1 MNETKIN
8 SKSNSKTKSN
18 SNSKNK
24 SKSLVI
30 LKINSNVYNKL
41 KSIISTLKSY
51 LTFILK
57 TPFIIYNTPL
67 KLILKYIISFLNTEL
82 LDGKYQSI
90 SKEDS
95 KGNKIKIPAEKS
107 KEGIISLIQLCNAF
121 LNAIYKKENEK
132 IQYKVLLY
140 FIIRHYTLLYIAGK
154 NLVILKTYLTTFY
167 KNDKFILHI
176 INNIH
181 LLKIESYIDLLVYL
195 KLVN

>member
-1 MNETKIN
+1 MNEPKIN

-18 SNSKNK
+18 SK
-24 SKSLVI
+24 SKSMVI
-30 LKINSNVYNKL
+30 LKINSDVYNRL
-41 KSIISTLKSY
+41 KSIISSLKSFFT
-51 LTFILK
+51 LILK
-57 TPFIIYNTPL
+57 TPIIVYNTPL
-67 KLILKYIISFLNTEL
+67 KLILKYIISFLNTKL
-82 LDGKYQSI
+82 LDGQYQSI

-107 KEGIISLIQLCNAF
+107 KQGIIDLIQLCNAF
-121 LNAIYKKENEK
+121 LNAIYRKENEK

-140 FIIRHYTLLYIAGK
+140 FLIRHYTLMYIAGK

-176 INNIH
+176 INNVD

>member
-8 SKSNSKTKSN
+8 SKSNSK
-18 SNSKNK
+18 SNSKTK
-24 SKSLVI
+24 TKSLVI

-51 LTFILK
+51 LTYILK

-67 KLILKYIISFLNTEL
+67 KLILKHIISFLNTEL

-107 KEGIISLIQLCNAF
+107 KEGIISLIQLCNAL

-176 INNIH
+176 INNTH
-181 LLKIESYIDLLVYL
+181 LLKIQSYIDLLVYL
-195 KLVN
+195 KLVNYDL